1 MDGSPPRSPGPGPH
15 GGRGTVV
22 GTKYNTAENGYALLI
37 RGNTDGTEI
46 TYSVQ
51 NGSAAHSV
59 MADGMV
65 TLHQQVD
72 VLTIRGQPE
81 TAHTII
87 FWSRSIPPQVLATL
101 TATHYQPMT
110 ADQRNAMAN
119 TAVSA
124 ATPTAAPPAARQDL
138 RVLTADEIATRY
150 VASREDVDPC
160 AAESVGNLGTCDK
173 RCMCELYKRQG

>member
-110 ADQRNAMAN
+110 SAMPW
-119 TAVSA
+119 
-124 ATPTAAPPAARQDL
+124 PTRPFQQQPQLLCHPQPDRICECSLQTRSPQGTWP
-138 RVLTADEIATRY
+138 RVR
-150 VASREDVDPC
+150 
-160 AAESVGNLGTCDK
+160 
-173 RCMCELYKRQG
+173 M